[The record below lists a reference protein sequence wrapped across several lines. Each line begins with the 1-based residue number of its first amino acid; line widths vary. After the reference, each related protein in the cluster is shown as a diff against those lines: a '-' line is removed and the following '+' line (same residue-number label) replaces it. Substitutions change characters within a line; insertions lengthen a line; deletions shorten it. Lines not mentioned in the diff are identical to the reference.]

1 LQQYICLEKLLVK
14 PRIQE
19 EEEEEVV
26 MLQEDADKLQ
36 NPVYFWLNS
45 T

>member
-19 EEEEEVV
+19 EEEEVV
-26 MLQEDADKLQ
+26 MLQEDAEKLQ

-45 T
+45 S